1 MEYRLSDRAQ
11 TTLANAV
18 ASIETGVDKKNFT
31 ANIEVDL
38 ETGEISIY
46 PLYSDG
52 HGRATFEP
60 EYGISKHIL
69 VNIMTKNGLVS
80 KPSEAESE

>member
-1 MEYRLSDRAQ
+1 MEYRLSNRAQ

-18 ASIETGVDKKNFT
+18 ASIEMGVDKKCFT

-38 ETGEISIY
+38 ETGEIIIY

-52 HGRATFEP
+52 HGKATFELKS
-60 EYGISKHIL
+60 GVSKHIL
-69 VNIMTKNGLVS
+69 VNIMTKNGFVS
-80 KPSEAESE
+80 KPSGAESE